1 MQATPVFGWLAP
13 TRALMG
19 HGLAVVATTTHFAL
33 VVCGAIAAAAIATV
47 LATAMVAAPAAA
59 QVVAMPVETPAPFDS
74 RGLITVLFPG
84 TASDAVKDAAWWPL
98 TAGAWREARLYSVS
112 DSSTRSPRTADAD
125 RLVAVMVVSGND
137 GTVSRYGFT
146 QDGLVRV
153 RALFDALRAQST
165 SPQIGGPRSGVE
177 LSQPAG
183 NTFVRNQ
190 TFLGLAAYGPATAA
204 ILSKNGAS
212 AAGGYFLA
220 AGSSFF
226 IAARMIRTRTVVRS
240 QTILATHA
248 GLRGGA
254 AGAALAAIMDEDDGS
269 GFGVPILIGALGGTV
284 GGFAAARNMSDGE
297 AASSGLAAD
306 MFALTTLG
314 TSSALNAFDSD
325 SAERS
330 KKIALGTAIGMAAL
344 GYVIGPNYARRASY
358 NVTAGDASVAFT
370 GALIGAAAGAAL
382 TNNDN
387 NGRTTAGLATAG
399 LLTGF
404 VLSDRLLVRRYDRSS
419 SDAAWAKL
427 GAGAGALM
435 GTGIAIASKSQLQGG
450 LALAATGGALG
461 LIAADRMINPAL
473 DAGPLRGVLRTGA
486 LGLSRDNDSRVQLSL
501 PTAATALVLWNGQ
514 RHQRDRTDAS
524 KRRGAITNFPALRV
538 TF

>member
-1 MQATPVFGWLAP
+1 MVVPVYAHFVL
-13 TRALMG
+13 
-19 HGLAVVATTTHFAL
+19 VA
-33 VVCGAIAAAAIATV
+33 CSAIAAIAIATALPV
-47 LATAMVAAPAAA
+47 GTAGA
-59 QVVAMPVETPAPFDS
+59 QVITMPVETPATFDS
-74 RGLITVLFPG
+74 RGRITVLFPRTT
-84 TASDAVKDAAWWPL
+84 TAAVKDATWWPL
-98 TAGAWREARLYSVS
+98 TSGEWREARLYSVN
-112 DSSTRSPRTADAD
+112 DSPVRSTEAAGV
-125 RLVAVMVVSGND
+125 VAVMVVVGND
-137 GTVSRYGFT
+137 GTVARYGFT
-146 QDGLVRV
+146 QDGLTRV
-153 RALFDALRAQST
+153 RLLFDGGV
-165 SPQIGGPRSGVE
+165 SPSGGDVVRPRSGVE

-212 AAGGYFLA
+212 AAGGYFVA

-226 IAARMIRTRTVVRS
+226 IAARMVRTRTVTRS
-240 QTILATHA
+240 QTILATHG

-254 AGAALAAIMDEDDGS
+254 AGAAVAAIMDESDGS

-314 TSSALNAFDSD
+314 TSIALDAFDND
-325 SAERS
+325 SSERNM
-330 KKIALGTAIGMAAL
+330 KIAFGTAIGTAAL
-344 GYVIGPNYARRASY
+344 GYVIGPNYARRSSY

-370 GALIGAAAGAAL
+370 GALIGAAAGAAII
-382 TNNDN
+382 NSEN
-387 NGRTTAGLATAG
+387 NGRTAAGLATAG

-404 VLSDRLLVRRYDRSS
+404 VLSDRFLVRRYDRTS

-435 GTGIAIASKSQLQGG
+435 GTGIAIASKSRLQGG
-450 LALAATGGALG
+450 LALAATGGTLG
-461 LIAADRMINPAL
+461 LIAADRMINPAR

-486 LGLSRDNDSRVQLSL
+486 LGLSPGNDSRVQLSL

-514 RHQRDRTDAS
+514 RHQDNRVTAT
-524 KRRGAITNFPALRV
+524 KRGGAIANFPTLRV